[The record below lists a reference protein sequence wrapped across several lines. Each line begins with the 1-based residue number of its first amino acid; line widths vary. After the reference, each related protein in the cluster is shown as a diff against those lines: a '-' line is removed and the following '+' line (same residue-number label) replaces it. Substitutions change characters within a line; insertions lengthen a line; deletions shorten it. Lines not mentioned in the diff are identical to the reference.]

1 LCADEI
7 DMVAPSQ
14 DGRKRVYVRQMDDKE
29 NELERISTNSLF
41 EIELCEPEKEPGG
54 LLTWINPETKQ
65 PTQFRLRHLN
75 SGKLVTSYCQRET
88 SLFVKGE
95 EKIHRDY
102 RLALDESESV

>member
-1 LCADEI
+1 
-7 DMVAPSQ
+7 
-14 DGRKRVYVRQMDDKE
+14 MDDKE

-88 SLFVKGE
+88 ALLVKGE

-102 RLALDESESV
+102 RLALDESDSV